1 LNEVCEDSPD
11 REYRTVDLRYS
22 RDGHSE
28 ESELV
33 AHGITSVI
41 FYLTVAGNGVPP

>member
-11 REYRTVDLRYS
+11 CKYRTVDHSDS

-33 AHGITSVI
+33 AHTITSAI
-41 FYLTVAGNGVPP
+41 FYLTVTGNEAPP